1 MPTKLTK
8 FIDELEVDVKNLQEP
23 QKGWFKNPL
32 DTDVDRPNVKIG
44 TLIPSKEGLEKVYAG
59 PEYGD
64 VTQEKYNELLK
75 SGALGRG
82 QQAVSLAGKQ
92 IVQHGKDIYN
102 KVGEVIPDWELPEVS
117 PGVGNVVNR
126 VGQVGL
132 KAWEISGLQ
141 RQLNQAINILDAPVK
156 GIAWASRKVDPTGRG
171 IGEAPLRVAETALPF
186 VGGAKNIAKKG
197 IKKGL
202 QYTDEALDAININKQ
217 LQPAYAGATNQVDDV
232 IRVADDLPSTAKPLQ
247 AISKEGKASQTFK
260 DLDKAARNYAE
271 PRIAAG
277 EKYPLAGFNK
287 KFVDPKDGQ
296 IYTVG
301 TYTSSKTGVT
311 KYVYKNKEGK
321 AIATLNRNAAR
332 KLDEDT
338 LRFQFSRYQS
348 KYPNVDLVES
358 YRKTNRKVYTAIEKE
373 LQELNAEGIAK
384 FGRKNWKELQVEHI
398 HDVQHFAK
406 LSKEAPKFKN
416 KGADELW
423 NITVIP
429 SDVNA
434 RTGAQA
440 MSVNPGDALI
450 KATQNDTFIP
460 YEQVTREFID
470 FGLAEK
476 VENMTKAD
484 FTALTQMILQNPN
497 ENVHQLLVNYVLNST
512 N

>member
-1 MPTKLTK
+1 MAETLWIDGPRRKSLDKAEDFRRKGKKSRWKKMQRIQISEDQGLTQEAKKRAKEKEDTSEDTTISVADQGVKEGAIDVEKGLNFTGHLLRDAWKDTKEFKEWYNLPHNIGAIGARAIQSVGDVNWRDPKEASMEVVDLVSGKYAAKKIIGEIPIVQKSLTKL
-8 FIDELEVDVKNLQEP
+8 DEATQPLRSNIKAA
-23 QKGWFKNPL
+23 L
-32 DTDVDRPNVKIG
+32 DTN
-44 TLIPSKEGLEKVYAG
+44 Y
-59 PEYGD
+59 
-64 VTQEKYNELLK
+64 
-75 SGALGRG
+75 
-82 QQAVSLAGKQ
+82 
-92 IVQHGKDIYN
+92 
-102 KVGEVIPDWELPEVS
+102 
-117 PGVGNVVNR
+117 
-126 VGQVGL
+126 
-132 KAWEISGLQ
+132 
-141 RQLNQAINILDAPVK
+141 
-156 GIAWASRKVDPTGRG
+156 
-171 IGEAPLRVAETALPF
+171 
-186 VGGAKNIAKKG
+186 
-197 IKKGL
+197 
-202 QYTDEALDAININKQ
+202 
-217 LQPAYAGATNQVDDV
+217 LQPVYETIGIQSNRGLLQQGVDNRLGQNV
-232 IRVADDLPSTAKPLQ
+232 FA

-271 PRIAAG
+271 PRIKAG

-348 KYPNVDLVES
+348 EYPNVDLVES
-358 YRKTNRKVYTAIEKE
+358 YRKTNRKVYTAIEEE
-373 LQELNAEGIAK
+373 LRELNAEGIAK

-423 NITVIP
+423 NITIIP
-429 SDVNA
+429 SDINA

-440 MSVNPGDALI
+440 MSVNAGDALI

-470 FGLAEK
+470 FNLAEK
-476 VENMTKAD
+476 VQNMTKAD
-484 FTALTQMILQNPN
+484 FTALTQMILKNPN
-497 ENVHQLLVNYVLNST
+497 ENVHQLLVNYVLN
-512 N
+512 

>member
-92 IVQHGKDIYN
+92 IVEHGKDIYN

-156 GIAWASRKVDPTGRG
+156 GIAWASRKVDSTGRG

-217 LQPAYAGATNQVDDV
+217 LQRAYAGAASKADDV
-232 IRVADDLPSTAKPLQ
+232 IRVADDLPSTAQPLQ
-247 AISKEGKASQTFK
+247 AVSGVNPQRTLRGSEYIKGLKTVVKSDPPIKDVQGFVKTGAKELIENKPQRIERYLNRGLSKYLKSKYKNSQSGYWNAK
-260 DLDKAARNYAE
+260 KLANDPKLLNKVIDKHDEVTN
-271 PRIAAG
+271 
-277 EKYPLAGFNK
+277 LFNK
-287 KFVDPKDGQ
+287 
-296 IYTVG
+296 
-301 TYTSSKTGVT
+301 
-311 KYVYKNKEGK
+311 YKNSPTSG
-321 AIATLNRNAAR
+321 N
-332 KLDEDT
+332 
-338 LRFQFSRYQS
+338 Q
-348 KYPNVDLVES
+348 
-358 YRKTNRKVYTAIEKE
+358 
-373 LQELNAEGIAK
+373 
-384 FGRKNWKELQVEHI
+384 
-398 HDVQHFAK
+398 
-406 LSKEAPKFKN
+406 
-416 KGADELW
+416 
-423 NITVIP
+423 
-429 SDVNA
+429 
-434 RTGAQA
+434 
-440 MSVNPGDALI
+440 
-450 KATQNDTFIP
+450 
-460 YEQVTREFID
+460 
-470 FGLAEK
+470 
-476 VENMTKAD
+476 
-484 FTALTQMILQNPN
+484 
-497 ENVHQLLVNYVLNST
+497 
-512 N
+512 